1 MVKRQKMSPVGSAF
15 LSFIQRKEAI
25 IDEKFSWIA
34 NY

>member
-1 MVKRQKMSPVGSAF
+1 MSPVGSAF

>member
-1 MVKRQKMSPVGSAF
+1 MVKEKMSPVGSV
-15 LSFIQRKEAI
+15 LSFIQKKKKAI